1 MILRSV
7 QAGQRIVSY
16 IEYDFFFTDMIHDLK
31 SEETRLKLELERSE
45 AENDRLMRDLER
57 AKDTAEELQD
67 TTAANIRMSMQMRDV
82 QGEQKRMRRELERVC
97 ADKAEL
103 EDCLQDANSSYNKLK
118 MDLDLMNDN
127 IIGLQRSLVAAES
140 ERSLLWDRLAQAQRD
155 KEHMME
161 ELILTAEEFESI

>member
-1 MILRSV
+1 
-7 QAGQRIVSY
+7 
-16 IEYDFFFTDMIHDLK
+16 MIHDLK

-161 ELILTAEEFESI
+161 ELILTAEEFEGI